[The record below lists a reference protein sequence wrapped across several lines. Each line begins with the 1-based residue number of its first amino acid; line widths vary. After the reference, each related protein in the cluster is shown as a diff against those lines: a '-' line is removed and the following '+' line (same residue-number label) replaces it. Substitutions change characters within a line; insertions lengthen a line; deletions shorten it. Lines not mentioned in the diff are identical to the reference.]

1 MRADPG
7 IFDNHPSYRV
17 CQFSRLAIVLRRSGR
32 SIFTRIPAIDLS
44 AAQDARYA
52 LDFDLDDEEAE
63 LADRRAAGGDHG
75 ASLGRSEQGRAGA
88 SVAPGPGSGSGPGGA
103 QQAGASSKSS
113 QQPFLLASD
122 DDEDEDFLDRSPR
135 TRSPS

>member
-1 MRADPG
+1 M
-7 IFDNHPSYRV
+7 
-17 CQFSRLAIVLRRSGR
+17 LRRSGR

-63 LADRRAAGGDHG
+63 LADRRGAGGDHG
-75 ASLGRSEQGRAGA
+75 ASSLGRSEQGKAGLN
-88 SVAPGPGSGSGPGGA
+88 VAPGSGPGGA
-103 QQAGASSKSS
+103 QQAGATSKGS
-113 QQPFLLASD
+113 QQPFLLASDD